1 LLSNFYDDYSYGS
14 DKFKALMD
22 AYEKIFEGFGE
33 MADDAINTMLIPQ
46 VSVYKY
52 IPMQLIPL
60 GDSVYDL
67 QSILSDPTII
77 QTYGMGSM
85 TLAQRLIFWRD
96 QLSVTTKSEILALK
110 GKYILLTT
118 DRIGNPDKKN
128 YEVVDFKASTSSGR
142 ELRRNIDYAYE
153 DNRIYLLK
161 LGEGASK
168 ESDRIILEDIAI
180 DYKIPEKVIGKNVL
194 TPYSDI
200 VTKNEYRD
208 LVQAMIYVG
217 LGGATVKNLNETL
230 NLLGQSAIGGGTFK
244 VIDYLSAGPS
254 EKDYWKEESRGVN
267 ALSRFDFLILAP
279 PDIVYDEGTFTLLK
293 NYLNIIKPS
302 YTSYIISAYI
312 EVLERYRINRL
323 LHTFEKKVTF
333 PHKDLV
339 EASEVRNLVAKIT
352 IEKETNHA
360 PKFYDD
366 ENLYDDDLLYDTRIA
381 FSEIL
386 KNCDSAETK
395 ITKSV
400 KGNIRGTAFYSL
412 RKENRASDFLSGSE
426 SVITTLLPREE
437 LINE

>member
-1 LLSNFYDDYSYGS
+1 
-14 DKFKALMD
+14 
-22 AYEKIFEGFGE
+22 
-33 MADDAINTMLIPQ
+33 
-46 VSVYKY
+46 
-52 IPMQLIPL
+52 
-60 GDSVYDL
+60 
-67 QSILSDPTII
+67 
-77 QTYGMGSM
+77 
-85 TLAQRLIFWRD
+85 
-96 QLSVTTKSEILALK
+96 
-110 GKYILLTT
+110 
-118 DRIGNPDKKN
+118 
-128 YEVVDFKASTSSGR
+128 
-142 ELRRNIDYAYE
+142 
-153 DNRIYLLK
+153 
-161 LGEGASK
+161 
-168 ESDRIILEDIAI
+168 
-180 DYKIPEKVIGKNVL
+180 
-194 TPYSDI
+194 
-200 VTKNEYRD
+200 
-208 LVQAMIYVG
+208 MIYVG

-254 EKDYWKEESRGVN
+254 EKDYWEEESRGVN

-302 YTSYIISAYI
+302 YTSYIVSAYI

-339 EASEVRNLVAKIT
+339 EASEVRNLVTKIA

-366 ENLYDDDLLYDTRIA
+366 ENLYDDDLLYDTGIA
-381 FSEIL
+381 FSDIL
-386 KNCDSAETK
+386 KNSDSAETI
-395 ITKSV
+395 ITTSV